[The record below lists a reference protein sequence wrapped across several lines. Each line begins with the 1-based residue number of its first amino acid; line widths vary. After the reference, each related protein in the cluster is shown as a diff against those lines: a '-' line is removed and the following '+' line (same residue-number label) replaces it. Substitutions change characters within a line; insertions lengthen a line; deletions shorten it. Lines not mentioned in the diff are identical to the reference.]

1 MRTLR
6 LLTTAA
12 LVGSCAL
19 TVSLG
24 LNIIRFYVA
33 NAEVGAD
40 DDLSEALRPW
50 IDASGLSFVARQAVL
65 TAIPYANE
73 NKFRI
78 LRRNALSGL
87 LAEKP
92 IATGY
97 WLALAQIRFATE
109 QNSTSVADALAMS
122 VLTGANEASM
132 MSQRA
137 SFDAVYWELLPQDA
151 RQRAAMELSPP
162 DLSPAEIVPVRAALA
177 RKSDAVRQ
185 QIRAVFQAQGLTP
198 ERLAAL
204 GL

>member
-6 LLTTAA
+6 TLTTAA
-12 LVGSCAL
+12 LIGTCAL
-19 TVSLG
+19 AVSYG
-24 LNIIRFYVA
+24 LNIIRFYAA

-40 DDLSEALRPW
+40 GDLSQALRPW

-65 TAIPYANE
+65 TTIPYANE
-73 NKFRI
+73 TKFRI
-78 LRRNALSGL
+78 QRGDAISTV
-87 LAEKP
+87 LAVKP

-97 WLALAQIRFATE
+97 WLGLAQMRFATE
-109 QNSTSVADALAMS
+109 QNPTSVANALAMS
-122 VLTGANEASM
+122 VLTGANEAPM

-137 SFDAVYWELLPQDA
+137 SFDVVYWELLPQEA
-151 RQRAAMELSPP
+151 RQRAAAELSPP

-177 RKSDAVRQ
+177 RKPDVVRQ
-185 QIRAVFQAQGLTP
+185 QIRAVFQAQGLSP